1 MKHLAWLGSSRDD
14 VSSFPADARREI
26 GYELYQVQ
34 QGLEPSDWKALSTL
48 GPGVYEIRV
57 HTENEYRAVYVTT
70 FAEAIYVLHAF
81 VKKTRRMSERDAAI
95 IRKRY
100 HELIQARS
108 RT

>member
-1 MKHLAWLGSSRDD
+1 MKRLVWLGSSRGS

-34 QGLEPSDWKALSTL
+34 QGLEPSDWKALSNA

-57 HTENEYRAVYVTT
+57 HTDNEYRAMYVTKFT
-70 FAEAIYVLHAF
+70 EAIYVLHAF
-81 VKKTRRMSERDAAI
+81 VKKTSRMSERDAAI

-100 HELIQARS
+100 HELIQTRS